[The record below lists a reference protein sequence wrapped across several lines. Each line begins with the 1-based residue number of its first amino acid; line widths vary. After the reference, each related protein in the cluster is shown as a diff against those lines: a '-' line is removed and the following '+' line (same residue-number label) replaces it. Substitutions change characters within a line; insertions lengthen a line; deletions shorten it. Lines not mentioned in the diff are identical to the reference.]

1 MEWIS
6 SHGTFLQFMTSLG
19 TLAVWIFYAQLLYA
33 GFRRQR
39 RPKVVINQV
48 MGLSTQGRCLISNM
62 SAEGI
67 HIETVQVWLHE
78 KCGIRRCTVSEVDT
92 DENGDTPTSISRGT
106 LQGPLPSNAHLDAGE
121 IDSLVRRA
129 RAADIEDEDNT
140 LCEGEDSDYVLEL
153 LVLYIY
159 SSAPGI
165 MGASR
170 SFVFDD
176 DGQARPHHLETQQL
190 RGYRDRKR
198 MARIY
203 RNYLDR

>member
-92 DENGDTPTSISRGT
+92 DENGNTPTCDG
-106 LQGPLPSNAHLDAGE
+106 
-121 IDSLVRRA
+121 SLHEPV
-129 RAADIEDEDNT
+129 
-140 LCEGEDSDYVLEL
+140 EL
-153 LVLYIY
+153 LGVSTILLGHRRNSIV
-159 SSAPGI
+159 SAFPTE
-165 MGASR
+165 
-170 SFVFDD
+170 
-176 DGQARPHHLETQQL
+176 LK
-190 RGYRDRKR
+190 KR
-198 MARIY
+198 Y
-203 RNYLDR
+203 FN

>member
-6 SHGTFLQFMTSLG
+6 NHGTFLQFMTSLG

-78 KCGIRRCTVSEVDT
+78 KCGVRRCTVSEVES
-92 DENGDTPTSISRGT
+92 DENGERPTSIAKGT

-121 IDSLVRRA
+121 IDSLVRRHAPPISKMQTTPCVTMTIATTCSSCWCCTSTAPLPASWGPAAPLCSTMTA
-129 RAADIEDEDNT
+129 R
-140 LCEGEDSDYVLEL
+140 
-153 LVLYIY
+153 
-159 SSAPGI
+159 
-165 MGASR
+165 
-170 SFVFDD
+170 
-176 DGQARPHHLETQQL
+176 ARPHHLETKQL

-203 RNYLDR
+203 RSYLDR